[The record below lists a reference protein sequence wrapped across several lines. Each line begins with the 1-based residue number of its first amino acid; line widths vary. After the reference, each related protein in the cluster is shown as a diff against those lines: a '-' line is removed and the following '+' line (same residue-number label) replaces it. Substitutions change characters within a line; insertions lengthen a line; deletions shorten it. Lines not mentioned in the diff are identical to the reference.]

1 MLKKKLINFNQA
13 LNLSKKDYNNYYK
26 NHINK
31 GLHSAFKILG
41 YNSLDI
47 KSAKDCYINLR
58 NGKKILDFTSSIGV
72 LVLGHNNQKLQNI
85 ENKFNKLNIIE
96 SQKFGDNKLQAAL
109 AYNLSRILPGNLNRC
124 FFAVSGAESVEAALK
139 ISKMVRPN
147 ARYIWSFKNSYHGKT
162 AGALS
167 VTNAENF
174 SNGFFLG
181 IPKKNLINSDFN
193 DEFEFE
199 QKIKKYG
206 AKNICAVILEPIQGQ
221 NIEVASKK
229 FVKKIN
235 LICKKNNITL
245 IYDEIKSGLGRSGD
259 LFSFYKTDTT
269 PDILTVSKALGG
281 GKNPISAMICTDKI
295 FNKAY
300 GSIKKST
307 IHTTTFFGLGK
318 GCATAIETLNIITE
332 KKFLKDLKFKSNYFK
347 EKLLYLKNKYPK
359 IINDVL
365 GEGFFLGLDFN
376 FGFITKIKLLKIN
389 IPFIGTYEAI
399 MMGSIVRE
407 YLTKHNILLHFSNSN
422 PSRLVIMPPLVAK
435 KKDIDKFIYATELI
449 LNKGILKI
457 FSSFILGNISQI
469 NK

>member
-1 MLKKKLINFNQA
+1 MKKNIKNIINSMMMNYLRY
-13 LNLSKKDYNNYYK
+13 LNK
-26 NHINK
+26 IWIK
-31 GLHSAFKILG
+31 GL
-41 YNSLDI
+41 Y
-47 KSAKDCYINLR
+47 
-58 NGKKILDFTSSIGV
+58 
-72 LVLGHNNQKLQNI
+72 
-85 ENKFNKLNIIE
+85 
-96 SQKFGDNKLQAAL
+96 
-109 AYNLSRILPGNLNRC
+109 
-124 FFAVSGAESVEAALK
+124 
-139 ISKMVRPN
+139 
-147 ARYIWSFKNSYHGKT
+147 
-162 AGALS
+162 
-167 VTNAENF
+167 
-174 SNGFFLG
+174 
-181 IPKKNLINSDFN
+181 
-193 DEFEFE
+193 
-199 QKIKKYG
+199 
-206 AKNICAVILEPIQGQ
+206 
-221 NIEVASKK
+221 
-229 FVKKIN
+229 KKIN

-269 PDILTVSKALGG
+269 PDILTISKALGG

-332 KKFLKDLKFKSNYFK
+332 KKFLDELKFKSNYFK

-359 IINDVL
+359 IINNVL

-376 FGFITKIKLLKIN
+376 FGFITKIKSLKIN
-389 IPFIGTYEAI
+389 IPFIGAYEAV

-422 PSRLVIMPPLVAK
+422 PSRLVIMPPLIAK
-435 KKDIDKFIYATELI
+435 KKDIDKFIYATEII

-457 FSSFILGNISQI
+457 FSNFIIGNISQI